1 MIRKR
6 ITCTFLGAT
15 LAGLSA
21 SPILAQE
28 QTGTLAKIA
37 ELNEVVVGHRDGQVP
52 FSYYDDAQ
60 NPIGYAM
67 DICAAV
73 VEAIKEELDLP
84 DLAVSYLPVTGTTR
98 IPLLANDTIDM
109 ECGTTTNTI
118 ERQEQVDFSTTYFV
132 AAVRI
137 LSKTDNPFET
147 MADLEGQT
155 IVTLAGTTSVS
166 IINDVNNAE
175 NLSLNVLSVQDLAEA
190 MLTLETDR
198 ATAFVFDD
206 VTLAGGVATS
216 RDPSVY
222 KISDTALSV
231 EPYAVMLRRDDPEF
245 KALIDATLEGL
256 YSDGSINTIYDRW
269 FIDPIPPRG
278 VTVNLP
284 MSQQLRDV
292 VASPTDSPD
301 PEDYL

>member
-1 MIRKR
+1 MTRK
-6 ITCTFLGAT
+6 TTSLALAT
-15 LAGLSA
+15 LAVFSA
-21 SPILAQE
+21 TPVLAQE
-28 QTGTLAKIA
+28 LTGTLAKIA
-37 ELNEVVVGHRDGQVP
+37 ELGEITVGHRDGQVP

-73 VEAIKEELDLP
+73 VEAIKDELDLP

-98 IPLLANDTIDM
+98 IPLLANETIDM
-109 ECGTTTNTI
+109 ECGTTTNTV

-147 MADLEGQT
+147 MADLAGQT

-166 IINDVNNAE
+166 IINDANNTE
-175 NLSLNVLSVQDLAEA
+175 NLNLNVLSVQDLAEG
-190 MLTLETDR
+190 MLTIETDR

-216 RDPSVY
+216 RDPSIY
-222 KISDTALSV
+222 QISDTALSV
-231 EPYAVMLRRDDPEF
+231 EPYAVMLRRGDPEF
-245 KALIDATLEGL
+245 KALVDATIEGL
-256 YSDGSINTIYDRW
+256 FADGSINEIYDRW

-284 MSQQLRDV
+284 MSQQLESV
-292 VASPTDSPD
+292 IASPTDSAD